1 MQVLTTALGRPR
13 DGRQHASAHHGA
25 GAAKGWAGGAG
36 TGGRHGGR
44 LVELEARWRHGGRLV
59 ELDARWRHGGRLV
72 ELDARSPR
80 ARHLYLSKWTSVVSS
95 RRVIVHVR
103 CEMEVSLQVAPATRP
118 LVACISYYDLKAKSR
133 ADEGDVVVDPRSS

>member
-1 MQVLTTALGRPR
+1 MAL
-13 DGRQHASAHHGA
+13 GRQHASAHHGGGARAAKGWAAACKCSPRRA

-44 LVELEARWRHGGRLV
+44 LVELDARWRHGGRLV

-80 ARHLYLSKWTSVVSS
+80 ARHLSLSK
-95 RRVIVHVR
+95 
-103 CEMEVSLQVAPATRP
+103 
-118 LVACISYYDLKAKSR
+118 
-133 ADEGDVVVDPRSS
+133 